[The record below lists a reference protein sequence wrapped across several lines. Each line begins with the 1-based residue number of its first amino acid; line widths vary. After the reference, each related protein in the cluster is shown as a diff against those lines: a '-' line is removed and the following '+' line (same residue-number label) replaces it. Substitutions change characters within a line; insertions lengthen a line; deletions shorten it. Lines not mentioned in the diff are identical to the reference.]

1 MAKTNKT
8 QITPEELFTHA
19 ISQSRS
25 DLSDTDLRL
34 LISGLTALREGSTKP
49 LNKIELNAV
58 RGMVAFV
65 AYTQSADKTMVASV
79 LAAHYSADKIE
90 DLPSRCYPDIITF
103 LVDLNMDNLVN

>member
-19 ISQSRS
+19 ISENRS
-25 DLSDTDLRL
+25 ELSEADLRL
-34 LISGLTALREGSTKP
+34 LISGLTALREASTKP

-58 RGMVAFV
+58 RGMVAYV
-65 AYTQSADKTMVASV
+65 AYTQGADEAMVASV
-79 LAAHYSADKIE
+79 LAAHYSTDKIE
-90 DLPSRCYPDIITF
+90 DLPSRCYPNIIEF